1 MVRNH
6 FMPEKSC
13 FQPLRPA
20 GEDTDPNDEGTCTG
34 VGKVFLPFF
43 LTGCQRGLPSVLTL
57 T

>member
-43 LTGCQRGLPSVLTL
+43 LTDCQRGLASVF
-57 T
+57 